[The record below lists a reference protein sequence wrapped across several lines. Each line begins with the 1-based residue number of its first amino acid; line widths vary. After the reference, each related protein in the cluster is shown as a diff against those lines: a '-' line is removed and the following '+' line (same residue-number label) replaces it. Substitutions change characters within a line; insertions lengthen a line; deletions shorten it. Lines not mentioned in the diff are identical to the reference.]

1 MVSDEVEGPNERFSK
16 ISGVLKLLG
25 WRNGAE
31 IEFCSVFKTTLCD
44 QFCSL
49 LPIGYKNKNGLPG
62 WELDLKVWRA
72 RSGLYRRQILQGSIR
87 WKALDEIYKI
97 YIQVLLYRSDLKI
110 SAKIRP
116 NFCRN
121 ENEIC
126 FFLRVSMQFA
136 IFLRSLIFLMM
147 KFCRNFTEM

>member
-72 RSGLYRRQILQGSIR
+72 RSGLYRRRRLQKKKNYSFESSWR
-87 WKALDEIYKI
+87 
-97 YIQVLLYRSDLKI
+97 DLKDI
-110 SAKIRP
+110 QNWNFAHPSKIKIV
-116 NFCRN
+116 NLSM
-121 ENEIC
+121 EY
-126 FFLRVSMQFA
+126 FFNNWR
-136 IFLRSLIFLMM
+136 FLHKLLLSSIKLQKL
-147 KFCRNFTEM
+147 KNNC